1 MAHGGSTRA
10 EVSKQRNSH
19 DSKVNLA
26 ALLNDPRKARRD
38 YDIFTKT
45 WGEAFKD
52 PAHGTAISK
61 STRLPDITEVHFT
74 TYLSQTKDK
83 FLRHQSQH
91 IDNEVTINDEK
102 ESDSY
107 VIAKGGSK
115 LVVGKTN
122 SKANSYQQQLKI
134 QASTKLALDAI
145 PRMFLRHN
153 FSLEDPSTFSSVI
166 SFNSFPSG
174 HTTSK
179 NHVSEFIAHGMSSS
193 KLLQEKLSHHL
204 DLVEVAIVR
213 QISVQSDAF
222 FDAMTSHE
230 DLNVFLQ
237 KMLASVHQL
246 KLKIGA
252 IGENITK
259 KSFDVIYCHCK
270 RRNRIVVLNKLQTMI
285 TVHQAQPTIQLLL
298 STGEYAGALD
308 LIETTQ
314 EVLKQ
319 ELAGLHCFR
328 HLSSQLS
335 EIENV
340 IGHMMNEEFS
350 NCITND
356 LQRPLIEGSA
366 TSQPH
371 HLTAIAL
378 GLIRRKRLV
387 FLEEFREEVKFTV
400 KTIIKTTV
408 MDVVEAAEQNN
419 KNMTNGVDE
428 NGESSEKTES
438 LAERMRTLEYIEW
451 IDLFIAITD
460 NLTIFLRRVKSFLS
474 VVVNA
479 ICLSTPPSKRLD
491 ISEYIANGISTD
503 KDPVEN
509 NLPKNMEA
517 NNIDLPTSSHDHVST
532 DNVWDDMDQYEAQL
546 MESVSENPEDKN
558 IKHLQRTFSQNVS
571 DARAAKR
578 LDVEVASSDSSCDD
592 DNASIAA
599 NSLLTEKEHG
609 DLMQTIC
616 ENLIWAANF
625 AHDRCVKVIIAKNK
639 NSSLEKLSSLQFL
652 TLAQSIEKYLADTEN
667 IFTRVEKENDK
678 DSFYFEG
685 YFMLCCDNYSRGG
698 GVLRGVLQSQASRFV
713 TRFHEERRNKLSLIL
728 DNETWKQSEVP
739 AELAKSLQNL
749 SVAASKNEI
758 AIDKTFD
765 RSGSTKPTALLTI
778 DGNQY
783 AVVGTVLMLLKMVT
797 EYMRCADDL
806 PASTQDIMTRVC
818 ELLTLFNSRTCQLVL
833 GAGALQ
839 LAGLKTIT
847 TRNLGLASRCL
858 QLVLDLLPSIRYQF
872 KQKISQSRPPN
883 SKSKHISSL
892 KHFDHVTKDYKD
904 HITEIDNKLVS
915 IMDSAIENNLSR
927 WQVKAPMPSREFR
940 TICRQMSKLHDMIA
954 DLLPE
959 KQVENI
965 LYNIHLNFAK
975 RLRKKLLQFGV
986 RNDGGPQCGL
996 VMSDIAFYEGSLKNM
1011 KVFNEVLT
1019 MNSVWS

>member
-1 MAHGGSTRA
+1 MAHGGNHANVDKNKRQIA
-10 EVSKQRNSH
+10 R

-38 YDIFTKT
+38 YDVFTKT
-45 WGEAFKD
+45 WGESFKD
-52 PAHGTAISK
+52 LTHGSTVPK
-61 STRLPDITEVHFT
+61 SSRLPEISEAHFAN
-74 TYLSQTKDK
+74 YLSKTRDK

-91 IDNEVTINDEK
+91 VESGIVTNEGNE
-102 ESDSY
+102 Y
-107 VIAKGGSK
+107 GGSK
-115 LVVGKTN
+115 VNAGKASLKTA
-122 SKANSYQQQLKI
+122 SLQQQLKI
-134 QASTKLALDAI
+134 QAATKLALDSI
-145 PRMFLRHN
+145 PRMFLRPT
-153 FSLEDPSTFSSVI
+153 FSLEDPGTFSSVI
-166 SFNSFPSG
+166 SLNSLSSG
-174 HTTSK
+174 HATTR
-179 NHVSEFIAHGMSSS
+179 NYVSDFIAHGMSSS

-222 FDAMTSHE
+222 FDAMASHE
-230 DLNVFLQ
+230 DLNEFLR
-237 KMLASVHQL
+237 KMLSSVHQL
-246 KLKIGA
+246 KLKISA
-252 IGENITK
+252 IGETITK
-259 KSFDVIYCHCK
+259 KSFKVLHCHCK
-270 RRNRIVVLNKLQTMI
+270 HRNRVIVLNKLQTMI

-356 LQRPLIEGSA
+356 LQRPLIEGSV

-387 FLEEFREEVKFTV
+387 FLDEFREEVKTTV

-408 MDVVEAAEQNN
+408 MDVVEASEKNN
-419 KNMTNGVDE
+419 KNLTNGVE
-428 NGESSEKTES
+428 QNGDSPEKTES
-438 LAERMRTLEYIEW
+438 LAERMRLLEYNEW
-451 IDLFIAITD
+451 IELFIAITD
-460 NLTIFLRRVKSFLS
+460 NLTIFLRRVKSFLT

-479 ICLSTPPSKRLD
+479 ICLSTPPSKRFNVNNSL
-491 ISEYIANGISTD
+491 ANGISTD
-503 KDPVEN
+503 SDLAVHTAPDKLNELEQQTTSPKDT
-509 NLPKNMEA
+509 
-517 NNIDLPTSSHDHVST
+517 IST

-546 MESVSENPEDKN
+546 MESVNENPREKES
-558 IKHLQRTFSQNVS
+558 KQKLQRTFSQNI
-571 DARAAKR
+571 
-578 LDVEVASSDSSCDD
+578 SDSISTKGTDNSDSDSVTEECD
-592 DNASIAA
+592 SSAA
-599 NSLLTEKEHG
+599 GSLLNEKEHS
-609 DLMQTIC
+609 DFMQSIC
-616 ENLIWAANF
+616 ENLIWAADF

-639 NSSLEKLSSLQFL
+639 NSSLEKLTSLQFL
-652 TLAQSIEKYLADTEN
+652 TLAQSIEKYLTDTEN
-667 IFTRVEKENDK
+667 IFLGEESNGDK
-678 DSFYFEG
+678 DSLYFDG
-685 YFMLCCDNYSRGG
+685 YFMMCCGNYNRGG

-739 AELAKSLQNL
+739 AQLAKSLQNL

-758 AIDKTFD
+758 KVDKLPD
-765 RSGSTKPTALLTI
+765 DGSAESTKPTALLTI
-778 DGNQY
+778 DGDEY

-797 EYMRCADDL
+797 EYLKCADDL
-806 PASTQDIMTRVC
+806 PASTQDLMTRVC

-858 QLVLDLLPSIRYQF
+858 QLVLNLLPSIRYQF
-872 KQKISQSRPPN
+872 KQKLSLSCPPN
-883 SKSKHISSL
+883 SKSKHLSSL
-892 KHFDHVTKDYKD
+892 KHFDHVSKDYKD
-904 HITEIDNKLVS
+904 HITEIDNKLVN

-940 TICRQMSKLHDMIA
+940 TICRQMTKLHEMIA

-965 LYNIHLNFAK
+965 LYNIHLSFAK
-975 RLRKKLLQFGV
+975 QLHRKLQQYGV

-996 VMSDIAFYEGSLKNM
+996 VMSDIAFYEVSLKNL
-1011 KVFNEVLT
+1011 KVFNEDLS